1 MEHSGYSYLNARAVC
16 GVGWHREHAAYASY
30 RFECVFCKR
39 PRILSLA
46 QACRHVSAKAVV
58 TAAVAS
64 HWTEDL
70 VAVSYWTAG
79 ASSALPSQLAAAV
92 AAAAAVTSHKYVL
105 PSANFRPKT

>member
-1 MEHSGYSYLNARAVC
+1 
-16 GVGWHREHAAYASY
+16 VGWVGTENTQPTRHIGLNVCFANVPEY
-30 RFECVFCKR
+30 CQ
-39 PRILSLA
+39 LSLA
-46 QACRHVSAKAVV
+46 CACRRVSAKAVV